1 MCFPSFG
8 HQQAYKVEGNY
19 ALANQKNMPSALK
32 FVKLQQIISIPYNSC
47 NNGLKGHIIGE
58 KDASKMFCNWNKK
71 KNKVKGKKKKKVHYC
86 ITLREFE

>member
-1 MCFPSFG
+1 
-8 HQQAYKVEGNY
+8 
-19 ALANQKNMPSALK
+19 MPSALK

-71 KNKVKGKKKKKVHYC
+71 KNKVKGKKKKKGSLLHNPQRVWIKQLVNFWNPIKNC
-86 ITLREFE
+86 F